1 MLPFLSPPPPPP
13 NALSLPETS
22 PALPHPLLKVGQS
35 FLAFQRYQ
43 LGADSALFSQDYTD
57 PSQEA
62 GMPYAPYT
70 NEDDTIDSMGT
81 YQQAPSADAFDAEAQ
96 GYQAQDY

>member
-1 MLPFLSPPPPPP
+1 MPPYPP
-13 NALSLPETS
+13 
-22 PALPHPLLKVGQS
+22 LKVGQS

-70 NEDDTIDSMGT
+70 NEDTTDSMAP
-81 YQQAPSADAFDAEAQ
+81 YQHPPSADAFDAGTQ
-96 GYQAQDY
+96 GYQTQDY